1 MNTKRLF
8 YTIHI
13 SFWLLFIGISIW
25 IFSQFLSVNASILRA
40 FFNAIPLATLA
51 YLNIW
56 NVNLNFEEENFKRT
70 IFFSILLF
78 LAFIPIRFYINS
90 IPYLQTN
97 LGLPT
102 NEKTTIIGI
111 VLTNFVFLIFSFLYQ
126 VVVNRFKKNKQQSI
140 EIQTFQQAQLQYL
153 RSQINPHFLF
163 NTLNNIYS
171 LTVLK
176 SDKAPKMVLKLSEML
191 RYVVYEQ
198 QNKKVALSKEI
209 QMITTFMDLA
219 KLKYP
224 KDREIIFTI
233 KGNYNNLEIEPML
246 LIPLVENCFKHS
258 DLEFNRNGFIRI
270 SLELDNDNFY
280 FTASNSKNDQQKQK
294 DSVGGVGLENIQTR
308 LKLTYNDN
316 FSFKTEE
323 TNQKFTVTL
332 QLKL

>member
-8 YTIHI
+8 YSIHI
-13 SFWLLFIGISIW
+13 SFWVLFVGISIW
-25 IFSQFLSVNASILRA
+25 IFSQFLSINTGILRA
-40 FFNAIPLATLA
+40 FLNAIPLAGLT

-56 NVNLNFEEENFKRT
+56 NVNSNFEEENFKKT
-70 IFFSILLF
+70 ILISFLLF
-78 LAFIPIRFYINS
+78 SVFIPIRFYINS

-111 VLTNFVFLIFSFLYQ
+111 FLTNFVFLIFSFLYQ

-140 EIQTFQQAQLQYL
+140 EIQAFQKAQLQYL

-176 SDKAPKMVLKLSEML
+176 SYKAPKMILKLSDML

-198 QNKKVALSKEI
+198 HNKKVALSKEI

-224 KDREIIFTI
+224 KEREIIFEK
-233 KGNYNNLEIEPML
+233 KGNFSDKEIEPML

-258 DLEFNRNGFIRI
+258 DLEFNPNGFIRI
-270 SLELDNDNFY
+270 FMVMESTNFY
-280 FTASNSKNDQQKQK
+280 FTASNSKNDSQKQK

-308 LKLTYNDN
+308 LKLTYNNN
-316 FSFKTEE
+316 FIFKTEE
-323 TNQKFTVTL
+323 TNQKFTITL